1 MRDYGKIV
9 RRIESLKGEH
19 IFFRVLGEIEGQ
31 PIYGVRLSRNEELP
45 TALVMGGTHGNEPAG
60 VQAALTFLER
70 DVDDWLEALNFE
82 VIPCLNP
89 HGYVHDARHN
99 AQDIDINWAYRRND
113 VPEVQVM
120 RDFVAGRRFE
130 FVLDFHED
138 WESPGYYLYELRR
151 GAELVGPEVM
161 HRVGRICSLNTSPVI
176 EGYPAKN
183 GLLSPDPNVEVARRG
198 AGIPLV
204 MYFEHTDHL
213 LTSESPSGEDIGVR
227 VAAHMATLEA
237 VVEAHILPIR

>member
-19 IFFRVLGEIEGQ
+19 IFPRVLGKTEGY
-31 PIYGVRLSRNEELP
+31 PIYSVRLSKNKELP

-60 VQAALTFLER
+60 VQATLTFLER
-70 DVDDWLEALNFE
+70 EVEDWLEELNFE

-89 HGYVHDARHN
+89 HGYVHDTRHN

-120 RDFVAGRRFE
+120 RDFVAARRFE

-151 GAELVGPEVM
+151 EAALVGPGLM
-161 HRVGRICSLNTSPVI
+161 HQIAQICPLNTSPTI
-176 EGYPAKN
+176 EGYPATN
-183 GLLSPDPNVEVARRG
+183 GLLSPDPNVEIAQRG
-198 AGIPLV
+198 AGLPLV

-213 LTSESPSGEDIGVR
+213 LTSESPTEEEMEIR
-227 VAAHMATLEA
+227 IATHIATLEA
-237 VVEAHILPIR
+237 VVAAHISSR